1 MPFGVVFLFI
11 IKIIDRCLQ
20 LQVPIREITHNE
32 KYIIVDKLGILFNL
46 NIRCNSDF
54 VNKLAVRCAINVGCE
69 LYVSLTVSLI
79 KTA

>member
-46 NIRCNSDF
+46 NIRRNSDL

-69 LYVSLTVSLI
+69 LYVSLTVPQCP
-79 KTA
+79 A